1 MPRTPIKFLPAV
13 FIWIL
18 GLGLVVPPLYFYHPT
33 TEVFISS
40 VGMIFILM
48 LLVSWVGFRFDPKKP
63 IGYFLLALVSVISGF
78 MAVQGFDA
86 IYVLYFAPAGGRWDA
101 LLEILI
107 VAVFLFFFALIN
119 LLFWPKRKIYTE
131 PNNGEDS

>member
-1 MPRTPIKFLPAV
+1 M

-18 GLGLVVPPLYFYHPT
+18 GLGLAIPSLFFYHPT

>member
-18 GLGLVVPPLYFYHPT
+18 GLGLVIPSLFFYHPT

-63 IGYFLLALVSVISGF
+63 IGYFLLALVSGISGF

-119 LLFWPKRKIYTE
+119 LLFWPKRKIYSE